1 MAASTITAATFSTST
16 TPSEPAMTRVLYF
29 STQQDTKYCLGL
41 IGDKKFCC
49 STKCDVNKHSTLKF
63 TPENGLFIRVPKKEG
78 QCFTSPFLPDELL
91 EPSLLELFLTA
102 EKTVE
107 DWTSI
112 FAQISA
118 NAEKLSESDWLS
130 IQSVRSRAKIFRT
143 PAKNANTKAEVMD
156 RLFSLINDLEDTK
169 GTIEESQTGEID
181 PIQTRLS
188 VLEVQ
193 VKLIGSRLQAWVK
206 AQSGHMKEIQDNI
219 ENINSRLIDVESMI
233 GDFPTGETSKIE
245 PTLWDSIATL
255 TRQPEPQDPFAS
267 HTWTKSTKDF
277 RDLQTLYLTDKKNAL
292 DFKDALIKLCGQFK
306 SDITHLDKQ
315 IKLTNSTI
323 TSNMAATET
332 SNLFGSI

>member
-1 MAASTITAATFSTST
+1 MAKNLSDLFGSVQDPSSGSLFGPSASNPSGKFAGGDGSFYDNCCYFFYVYDTQRTSHD
-16 TPSEPAMTRVLYF
+16 AGLIF

-63 TPENGLFIRVPKKEG
+63 TPETGLFIRVPKKEG
-78 QCFTSPFLPDELL
+78 QCFTSPFLPDDLL

-130 IQSVRSRAKIFRT
+130 IQSVRSRAKAFRT
-143 PAKNANTKAEVMD
+143 PAKNANIKAEVMD
-156 RLFSLINDLEDTK
+156 RLFSLINDLEDIK

-277 RDLQTLYLTDKKNAL
+277 RDLQTLYLTDKKKCIGLQGCFN
-292 DFKDALIKLCGQFK
+292 
-306 SDITHLDKQ
+306 
-315 IKLTNSTI
+315 
-323 TSNMAATET
+323 
-332 SNLFGSI
+332 